1 MEDTSLLRRHY
12 KMYSLILDSA
22 TKILYVALI
31 NDGNVLYEKYI
42 EGSNDHAKNIVFR
55 VDEALN
61 TAGIKAKDLDEIICG
76 VGPGSYTGVRMAVT
90 VCKMLSIF
98 MKKSLYTISTLQL
111 ISSSNKG
118 VCLSMIDARRGN
130 AFGCI
135 IDNDKNEYIIDEAL
149 YSKEYLEAEAAKYT
163 NVSVSTEARYKVD
176 PLYVLRNKV
185 LVKEPHLL
193 VPNYLRETEAERN
206 LHDKKN

>member
-1 MEDTSLLRRHY
+1 
-12 KMYSLILDSA
+12 MYSLILDSA

-31 NDGNVLYEKYI
+31 NDNKVAYETYI

-55 VDEALN
+55 VNEALD

-90 VCKMLSIF
+90 VAKMLSIF
-98 MKKSLYTISTLQL
+98 MKKPLYTISTLKL

-118 VCLSMIDARRGN
+118 ICLSMIDARRSN

-135 IDNDKNEYIIDEAL
+135 IDNDRNEYLIPEAL
-149 YSKEYLEAEAAKYT
+149 YSKEYLENEASKYENVGRAK
-163 NVSVSTEARYKVD
+163 EDEFKVD
-176 PLYVLRNKV
+176 PLYVLANKV
-185 LVKEPHLL
+185 KVSEPHLL